1 MILKERSKSISH
13 RILEA
18 LNNRMTLSGGE
29 LVQYANQI
37 KGFEGEKMFDHILN
51 ESGIDALFIN
61 DLLLI
66 TRDTFYQIDSLVI
79 TDEKIYL
86 YEVKNFS
93 GTFVYKDNG
102 LYSTSGHAIQDPVA
116 QAERKRSYL
125 YNLLIQLGYS
135 IDIEV
140 HVVFINPECY
150 IYDLSKKDTILF
162 AGQLAGYFKD
172 LADTLPK
179 QSNKNLALAK
189 QLIARHNSMYRPT
202 NLPAYSFDQLR

>member
-13 RILEA
+13 RILEV
-18 LNNRMTLSGGE
+18 LNNRTTLSAGE
-29 LVQYANQI
+29 KVQYANQK
-37 KGFEGEKMFDHILN
+37 KGFDGELTFDQIQK
-51 ESGIDALFIN
+51 ESGINGLILN
-61 DLLLI
+61 DLLLS
-66 TRDTFYQIDSLVI
+66 TRDTSYQIDALVI
-79 TDEKIYL
+79 TDQKIYL
-86 YEVKNFS
+86 YEVKNYS

-140 HVVFINPECY
+140 YVVFINSNCY
-150 IYDLSKKDTILF
+150 IYDLPKKDAILF
-162 AGQLAGYFKD
+162 AGQLAGHFKD

-179 QSNKNLALAK
+179 QSNKNLALPNSSLLGMT
-189 QLIARHNSMYRPT
+189 QCIARLICLPT
-202 NLPAYSFDQLR
+202 LSIN

>member
-1 MILKERSKSISH
+1 MILKERKKSISH

-18 LNNRMTLSGGE
+18 LNNRMTLSTGE

-51 ESGIDALFIN
+51 ESGIDALVIN
-61 DLLLI
+61 DLLLS
-66 TRDTFYQIDSLVI
+66 TRDTFYQIDSLMI

-86 YEVKNFS
+86 YEVKNYS
-93 GTFVYKDNG
+93 GTFAYKDTG

-135 IDIEV
+135 IEIEV
-140 HVVFINPECY
+140 HVVFINTECY
-150 IYDLSKKDTILF
+150 IYDLLKKASATPSPFWDS
-162 AGQLAGYFKD
+162 A
-172 LADTLPK
+172 
-179 QSNKNLALAK
+179 
-189 QLIARHNSMYRPT
+189 
-202 NLPAYSFDQLR
+202 